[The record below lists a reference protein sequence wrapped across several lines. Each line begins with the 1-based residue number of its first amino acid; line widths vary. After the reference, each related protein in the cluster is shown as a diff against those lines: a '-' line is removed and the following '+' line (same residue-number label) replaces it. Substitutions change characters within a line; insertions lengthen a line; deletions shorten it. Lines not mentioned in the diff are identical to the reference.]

1 MEMDYE
7 SYTLE
12 NGIRIIHLPLKS
24 PVGHCGLIINAGS
37 RDEDEHEHGMAHFI
51 EHAIFKGT
59 KKRKAYHILSRLED
73 VGGEINAY
81 TSKEETT
88 IHTSFL
94 KDDYERAMELIS
106 DITFN
111 SIFPAKELTREKEVI
126 IEEINSYKD
135 DPAELIFDD
144 FEELIFR
151 NQALGK
157 NILGNP
163 KDLRRFTKKDIESFI
178 SKNYNTNEMVFCSV
192 GDISFTKLK
201 KLANKYFGQIE
212 ANPRINQ
219 RAKID
224 NYIPETKIIKK
235 NTHQT
240 HCIIGNIAYNA
251 HDKKKVAMI
260 LLDNMLGGPGL
271 NSRLSLLL
279 REKYGYAYHVESN
292 YSAYSDTGVFSIYF
306 GTDKENFNK
315 CIKLIKKEFESLRT
329 KKLGIVQL
337 RKAKRQLFGQI
348 AISSENNANLMLSM
362 GKSFM
367 LFNKVDELNVI
378 KEKIENITV
387 EDIQEIANEVL
398 DIEKMSMLVYQ

>member
-1 MEMDYE
+1 MDYE

-12 NGIRIIHLPLKS
+12 NGIRIIHLQSKS
-24 PVGHCGLIINAGS
+24 AVGHCGLIINAGS
-37 RDEDEHEHGMAHFI
+37 RDEEDHEHGMAHFI

-81 TSKEETT
+81 TTKEETA

-94 KDDYERAMELIS
+94 KNDYERAMELIS

-111 SIFPAKELTREKEVI
+111 SVFPGKEITREKEVI

-135 DPAELIFDD
+135 DPAELIFDE
-144 FEELIFR
+144 FEELIFK
-151 NQALGK
+151 NQPLGN
-157 NILGNP
+157 NILGSP

-178 SKNYNTNEMVFCSV
+178 SKNYHTNEMVFCSV

-212 ANPRINQ
+212 PNLRTNQ
-219 RAKID
+219 RTRID
-224 NYIPETKIIKK
+224 SYITETKTIKK

-251 HDKKKVAMI
+251 HDKKKLAMI

-279 REKYGYAYHVESN
+279 REKHGYAYHVESN
-292 YSAYSDTGVFSIYF
+292 YSAYSDTGIFSVYF
-306 GTDKENFNK
+306 GADKENFTK

-329 KKLGIVQL
+329 KKLGIIQL
-337 RKAKRQLFGQI
+337 KKAKRQLFGQI
-348 AISSENNANLMLSM
+348 AISSENSASLMLAM

-367 LFNKVDELNVI
+367 LFNKVDDLKKI
-378 KEKIENITV
+378 KEKIEAVTV
-387 EDIQEIANEVL
+387 DDIQEIANEVL
-398 DIEKMSMLVYQ
+398 DIKKMSMLVYQ